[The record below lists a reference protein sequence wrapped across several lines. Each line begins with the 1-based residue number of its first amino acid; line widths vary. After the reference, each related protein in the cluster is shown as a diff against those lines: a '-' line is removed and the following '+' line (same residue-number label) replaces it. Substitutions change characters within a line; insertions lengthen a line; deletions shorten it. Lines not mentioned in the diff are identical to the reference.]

1 MGNQLGQCTLRL
13 ANIRPGLR
21 RIVFRNE
28 RDNKENPMAIALVD
42 VQMYT
47 LAQMKEKEE
56 MLKGRIEVTS
66 PLSKKNRN
74 DLTSELS
81 MSHPWARKKRVS

>member
-1 MGNQLGQCTLRL
+1 
-13 ANIRPGLR
+13 
-21 RIVFRNE
+21 
-28 RDNKENPMAIALVD
+28 MAIALVD

-66 PLSKKNRN
+66 PLSKNHRN

>member
-47 LAQMKEKEE
+47 LDEMKEKEE
-56 MLKGRIEVTS
+56 MLKGQIEVREGS
-66 PLSKKNRN
+66 KSHLHLS
-74 DLTSELS
+74 LE
-81 MSHPWARKKRVS
+81 VSNIS